1 MNIFIISVITL
12 LNMYDSK
19 KEIAL
24 MRLIG
29 IGMNKI
35 NLVYIIQNGIIGLIS
50 TILSFALSRLC
61 LVLMGGYVASMGIV
75 LDTAKIYPVELMIMA
90 VVFVISV
97 LPTVICTVNMSK
109 KDGISQ

>member
-1 MNIFIISVITL
+1 
-12 LNMYDSK
+12 
-19 KEIAL
+19 

-50 TILSFALSRLC
+50 TVLAFACSRLC
-61 LVLMGGYVASMGIV
+61 LVLMGGYVATMGIV
-75 LDTAKIYPVELMIMA
+75 LDTAKIYPVELIIMA